1 MESVRFDE
9 LEEKIKDI
17 IEKSTL
23 LKKRNQ
29 ELEGLLKNKDSEL
42 EEVKNEIRTLNEE
55 RGSVR
60 VKVDSLLDML
70 RDIPA

>member
-1 MESVRFDE
+1 VESVRFDE

>member
-1 MESVRFDE
+1 VESVRFNE

-29 ELEGLLKNKDSEL
+29 ELEDLLKNKNNEL

-55 RGSVR
+55 RGYVR
-60 VKVDSLLDML
+60 TKVDSLLDML
-70 RDIPA
+70 RDIPV

>member
-1 MESVRFDE
+1 MESVRFNE

-70 RDIPA
+70 CDIPV